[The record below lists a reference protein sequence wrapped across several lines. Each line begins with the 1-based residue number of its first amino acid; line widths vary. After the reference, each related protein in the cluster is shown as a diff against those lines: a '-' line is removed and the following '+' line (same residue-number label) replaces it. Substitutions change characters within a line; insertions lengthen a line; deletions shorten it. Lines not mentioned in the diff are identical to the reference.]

1 MRGII
6 LLDNYFEDTEA
17 LTTIDVLKRAGIGID
32 LVNLSKNQ
40 VLTTQ
45 CGNRIIVEKMFNESR
60 DVYNYDFLV
69 VPGGRAVMNSLYNDK
84 RVFAAIHKYTMD
96 NKLVALICAA
106 PILARN
112 FLDDKEF
119 TCFPG
124 FEDKL
129 NGKHVDKGVV
139 RSENFITAKS
149 MYYTIDF
156 ALEIVKYLTNNDTL
170 VESLKGNR

>member
-17 LTTIDVLKRAGIGID
+17 LTTIDVLKRAGIGIE
-32 LVNLSKNQ
+32 LVNMSKDKI
-40 VLTTQ
+40 LTTQ
-45 CGNRIIVEKMFNESR
+45 CGNRIIVDNFFDPRN
-60 DVYNYDFLV
+60 VYSYDFLII
-69 VPGGRAVMNSLYNDK
+69 PGGKAVMNSLYNDK
-84 RVFAAIHKYTMD
+84 RAYSTIYKYSMD
-96 NKLVALICAA
+96 KKLVALICAA
-106 PILARN
+106 PILAKDL
-112 FLDDKEF
+112 LDNKEF

-124 FEDKL
+124 FENKL
-129 NGKHVDKGVV
+129 SGKHIDSGVV

-156 ALEIVKYLTNNDTL
+156 ALEIVKYLINNNTL